1 MERVAAFIDGF
12 NLYHAILNL
21 RAPHLKWLDL
31 WALSDAFVLRR
42 TQLLTDVYY
51 FSAYATWLPGAY
63 KRHRTYVRALQ
74 AAGVTVILGKFKEK
88 DRKCLKCGHRW
99 KAHEEKETDV
109 NIAVAMLS
117 RAIKAEYDR
126 ALLISQDSDLAPAIR
141 VLESQLSKPVRVIA
155 PPSRQHSAE
164 LTDAASEKAKI
175 KIGHLVKCQL
185 ADIVHDAGGNVVAR
199 RPVEYQ
205 KANSRSVS

>member
-31 WALSDAFVLRR
+31 WALSGAFVLRR

-74 AAGVTVILGKFKEK
+74 AAGVTVILGKFKEN
-88 DRKCLKCGHRW
+88 DRWCVKCRHQWSG
-99 KAHEEKETDV
+99 HEEKETDV
-109 NIAVAMLS
+109 NIAVEMLS
-117 RAIKAEYDR
+117 RGINDEYDR
-126 ALLISQDSDLAPAIR
+126 ALLISQDSDLTPAVR
-141 VLESQLSKPVRVIA
+141 VVERQLLKPVKVIT
-155 PPSRQHSAE
+155 PPNRRHSTE
-164 LTDAASEKAKI
+164 LTCASSEKAKI
-175 KIGHLVKCQL
+175 KIEHLVKHQL
-185 ADIVHDAGGNVVAR
+185 DDTVLDADSRVIAQ
-199 RPVEYQ
+199 RPDDYQ
-205 KANSRSVS
+205 KINSRSAS

>member
-63 KRHRTYVRALQ
+63 RRHRTYVR
-74 AAGVTVILGKFKEK
+74 
-88 DRKCLKCGHRW
+88 
-99 KAHEEKETDV
+99 
-109 NIAVAMLS
+109 
-117 RAIKAEYDR
+117 R
-126 ALLISQDSDLAPAIR
+126 ALSDQT
-141 VLESQLSKPVRVIA
+141 ES
-155 PPSRQHSAE
+155 
-164 LTDAASEKAKI
+164 
-175 KIGHLVKCQL
+175 
-185 ADIVHDAGGNVVAR
+185 
-199 RPVEYQ
+199 
-205 KANSRSVS
+205 